1 MANLER
7 DVIIVGAGPS
17 GSRLAFRLARLGYA
31 VLVLDRK
38 AAAGEDICC
47 TGIVSQQ
54 CVDDFGIDD
63 GIILRRA
70 SSAKFVGPSGKYLR
84 FSHDSRV
91 ACILD
96 RPALDRALAGQTRTA
111 GAEYAFAT
119 EVTAVE
125 PGADGVRVRASCP
138 GEEVIFDAQAVV
150 LANGFGSP
158 LPRRLGMGTIKDVVI
173 GAQARVTISGVDE
186 VEVYFDR
193 SLAPGGFAWL
203 VPHDESSGL
212 AGLITHY
219 RPEQHL
225 ENLLSRLQS
234 QGKVVSTEVERG
246 YAAVPRGSLPL
257 TFTGRVL
264 VLGEA
269 AGQVKPTTGGGIY
282 YGLLCADI
290 AADCLEAAFNA
301 GDLSAARLSWYD
313 RQWRAWLGREITIGN
328 RLCRFYQ
335 RLGNGNIERLFQL
348 ARGTDLPGFISD
360 LEVLPFD
367 WHGALA
373 GKLLKYLAVT
383 APLRAAGNLLTR
395 GRR

>member
-1 MANLER
+1 MANPER
-7 DVIIVGAGPS
+7 DVIIIGAGPS

-38 AAAGEDICC
+38 EAAGEDICC

-84 FSHDSRV
+84 FSHDSLV

-96 RPALDRALAGQTRTA
+96 RPALDRALAGQARAA
-111 GAEYAFAT
+111 GAEYAFTT
-119 EVTAVE
+119 EVTVVE

-138 GEEVIFDAQAVV
+138 GEEVIFDARAVV

-158 LPRRLGMGTIKDVVI
+158 LPRRLGMGAIKDVVT
-173 GAQARVTISGVDE
+173 GAQARVVIRGVDE

-203 VPHDESSGL
+203 VPHNDSSGL
-212 AGLITHY
+212 AGLLTRY

-225 ENLLSRLQS
+225 ENLLSRLQA
-234 QGKVVSTEVERG
+234 QGKIVSTEVERE
-246 YAAVPRGSLPL
+246 YAAIPRGSLPL
-257 TFTGRVL
+257 TCADRVL

-290 AADCLEAAFNA
+290 AADCLEAAVNA
-301 GDLSAARLSWYD
+301 SDLSAARLSWYD
-313 RQWRAWLGREITIGN
+313 RQWRARLGREIKVGN
-328 RLCRFYQ
+328 RLCRLYQ
-335 RLGNGNIERLFQL
+335 RLGNGNIERLFQF
-348 ARGTDLPGFISD
+348 ARGAELPRFISD

-373 GKLLKYLAVT
+373 SKLLKYLAIN

>member
-1 MANLER
+1 LANPEK

-17 GSRLAFRLARLGYA
+17 GSRLAFRLCQLGYA

-38 AAAGEDICC
+38 AAAGENICC

-54 CVDDFGIDD
+54 CVDDFGIDS
-63 GIILRRA
+63 GIILRHA
-70 SSAKFVGPSGKYLR
+70 SSAKFVGPSGNDLR

-96 RPALDRALAGQTRTA
+96 RPALDRALAGRAREA

-125 PGADGVRVRASCP
+125 PETDSVRVRASCP
-138 GEEVIFDAQAVV
+138 GEEVIFNARAVV

-158 LPRRLGMGTIKDVVI
+158 LPRRLGMGAIKDVVI
-173 GAQARVTISGVDE
+173 GAQARVAVSGVDE

-203 VPHDESSGL
+203 VPHNESAGL
-212 AGLITHY
+212 AGLLTRY

-225 ENLLSRLQS
+225 ESLLSRLQT
-234 QGKVVSTEVERG
+234 QGKIVSTELERD

-257 TFTGRVL
+257 TGADRIL

-301 GDLSAARLSWYD
+301 SDLSAARLSWYD
-313 RQWRAWLGREITIGN
+313 RQWRARLGREIKIGS

-335 RLGNGNIERLFQL
+335 RLGNGNIERLFKL
-348 ARGTDLPGFISD
+348 ARGTDLPRFISD
-360 LEVLPFD
+360 LEALPLD

-373 GKLLKYLAVT
+373 VKLLKYLAVNV
-383 APLRAAGNLLTR
+383 PLRAAVGLVTR